1 MQLSSRKSFKN
12 FIAEI
17 TTDEILIEQ
26 EKLRAARESNSGK
39 CFGTILFTLKFGS
52 TTVASLKKKYLY

>member
-1 MQLSSRKSFKN
+1 MQLSSLRKSFKK

-26 EKLRAARESNSGK
+26 EKVQELQEKAIQESAL
-39 CFGTILFTLKFGS
+39 GT
-52 TTVASLKKKYLY
+52 V